1 MFTFLSK
8 QWNAH
13 IAFFY
18 FEQVFSQIAHNFSHS
33 TVFNIN
39 IISNLPNTSNT
50 SFLAYYV
57 QRNFFSSQYCCCRAS
72 GLVFPIAIEQS
83 KKEKSNLS
91 LSLVYDTILLV
102 DFQNCFSILQ
112 QKVKEKTNF
121 IFCFCRW
128 HHSICIQ
135 WLVIALFRFLFK
147 FRFCRKKNL
156 YFSSFFILNNIR
168 WLISNINIVMLL
180 ISHIYIYF
188 FLLLLSN
195 WWIIC
200 IWWIERKIK
209 WINKS

>member
-13 IAFFY
+13 IAFFFY
-18 FEQVFSQIAHNFSHS
+18 FEQVFPQIAHNFSHS

-72 GLVFPIAIEQS
+72 RPVFPISIEQS

-112 QKVKEKTNF
+112 PKSKG
-121 IFCFCRW
+121 
-128 HHSICIQ
+128 
-135 WLVIALFRFLFK
+135 
-147 FRFCRKKNL
+147 KNEF
-156 YFSSFFILNNIR
+156 YF
-168 WLISNINIVMLL
+168 V
-180 ISHIYIYF
+180 
-188 FLLLLSN
+188 LLSLTSSDLYSV
-195 WWIIC
+195 ISYC
-200 IWWIERKIK
+200 LV
-209 WINKS
+209 SFPF